1 MKKIFLLITIIT
13 CSAFSQ
19 KKVQFGLKGGLNLST
34 VFETDADIYHDIKY
48 KTGFTIG
55 SLVEIPLNKY
65 VSFQPEII
73 YSNQGYQYNEK
84 SSNNVNLINYNLDNN
99 ATINYLTFPFLI
111 KFYATKKFSI
121 DGAFQFGVL
130 LKHSVHVK
138 QTLGENSY
146 INPAII
152 IDEVENVIDKK
163 EFTQKYD
170 YAIGIGTSYKFS
182 KNIFGT
188 FRYSKSLLNIN
199 KRNPD
204 ISYDS
209 KKMLFNRV
217 FNLSVGYQFD

>member
-1 MKKIFLLITIIT
+1 MKKIFLLLTIIT

-19 KKVQFGLKGGLNLST
+19 KKVQFGLKGGLNLAT
-34 VFETDADIYHDIKY
+34 VIVTDADIYTDIKY

-99 ATINYLTFPFLI
+99 ATINYLSFPILI

-121 DGAFQFGVL
+121 DGAFQFGIL
-130 LKHSVHVK
+130 LKHSVLVK
-138 QTLGENSY
+138 QTLAENFY
-146 INPAII
+146 IDPAII
-152 IDEVENVIDKK
+152 ILEDEIVIDKK
-163 EFTQKYD
+163 DLTQKYD

-188 FRYSKSLLNIN
+188 FRYSESLLNIN
-199 KRNPD
+199 KKNPD

-217 FNLSVGYQFD
+217 FNFSVGYQFD